1 MGAVESRGTVPRDAE
16 TGETKETQTQ
26 TVATPR
32 VGACGVSVAESAP
45 DPPGPIPNPVVTRGS
60 AGEYCGGDPV
70 GGEAVAGTPR
80 ARTHPG
86 ARQSADE
93 SDEHDVR
100 PRDSGTAGQT
110 RPGEPGRSS
119 HVTARGGAVAARW
132 AHNPKVGGSNPSPA
146 TNQGHHT
153 TPHPDHRLAPRRRVR
168 RGVACVRR
176 GVCGVRPGTRL
187 EQPQLPHRPCLPRLL
202 QPRRR
207 AQAREESPLLLWGNR
222 DSSPTQDHLRS
233 VHLIDLPIHNGISLG
248 CLVDPRLP
256 FLRKRC
262 VVPLMHG

>member
-1 MGAVESRGTVPRDAE
+1 M
-16 TGETKETQTQ
+16 
-26 TVATPR
+26 
-32 VGACGVSVAESAP
+32 
-45 DPPGPIPNPVVTRGS
+45 
-60 AGEYCGGDPV
+60 

-100 PRDSGTAGQT
+100 PRDSGTAGQ
-110 RPGEPGRSS
+110 RDRR
-119 HVTARGGAVAARW
+119 ARA
-132 AHNPKVGGSNPSPA
+132 SPA
-146 TNQGHHT
+146 GRHASRRGVEQWQLVGFITQRSEVRILPPLPTKDT

-207 AQAREESPLLLWGNR
+207 AQAREESPLLLWGNK